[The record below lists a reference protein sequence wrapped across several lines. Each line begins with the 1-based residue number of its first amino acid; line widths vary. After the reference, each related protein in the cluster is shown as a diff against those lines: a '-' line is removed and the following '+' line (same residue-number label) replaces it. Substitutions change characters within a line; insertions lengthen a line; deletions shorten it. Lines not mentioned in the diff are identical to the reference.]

1 MSKII
6 EIKRNHDVL
15 YVYWTLTDF
24 CNFRCNYCPSSLHAG
39 DYKNGRKPGYPSN
52 DEIRT
57 FLDKLINVHAKDRV
71 LLVSIGGGEP
81 TLHPMYEEIVDTLYP
96 HGIVETITNGSRD
109 FKWWQ
114 GLNHLPD
121 KLTISLHSEW
131 TKMDRVNEL
140 GEFLLDN
147 KVQVAYNMMCDP
159 GDWNRVQAMYNQ
171 MSLRL
176 RPYVAGKIITDHDD
190 GPDNGKPWDYTDEQ
204 MEYIKSIYATGERPA
219 KRRKIYEGVNITP
232 VIYYK
237 DGSTSKMENP
247 FEVVNN
253 WQHSFT
259 GWECSAGRNGIA
271 IDFDGYAY
279 AGNCRTQRL
288 GRLDKFDLLSNP
300 IICPNK
306 WCKTAADIQTN
317 KRYIAPG
324 S

>member
-6 EIKRNHDVL
+6 EIKRNYDVL

-24 CNFRCNYCPSSLHAG
+24 CNFRCNYCPAALHAG
-39 DYKNGRKPGYPSN
+39 DFKSGRKPGFPSN

-57 FLDKLINVHAKDRV
+57 FIDRLINIHAKDKV

-81 TLHPMYEEIVDTLYP
+81 TLHPMYEEIVNTLHP
-96 HGIVETITNGSRD
+96 HGTIETITNGSRD

-114 GLNHLPD
+114 GLHHLPD
-121 KLTISLHSEW
+121 KLTISLHPEFS
-131 TKMDRVNEL
+131 KIDKINEL

-147 KVQVAYNMMCDP
+147 NVQLAYNMMCDP
-159 GDWNRVQAMYNQ
+159 GNWNRIQEMYNQ
-171 MSLRL
+171 MSSRL
-176 RPYVAGKIITDHDD
+176 RPYVSGKIITDHDD
-190 GPDNGKPWDYTDEQ
+190 GPNSGTPWDYTLEQ
-204 MEYIKSIYATGERPA
+204 MEYIKSIYATGEQPLQRAPY
-219 KRRKIYEGVNITP
+219 KNMNISP
-232 VIYYK
+232 VIYYE
-237 DGSTSKMENP
+237 DGSSARMVNP

-259 GWECSAGRNGIA
+259 GWECSAGRNVIS

-279 AGNCRTQRL
+279 AGNCGAQQL
-288 GRLDKFDLLSNP
+288 GRIDTFDLLSNP
-300 IICPNK
+300 VICPNK
-306 WCKTAADIQTN
+306 WCKAAADIQTN